1 MLKYKQKISEHM
13 DNITDQLEKV
23 ISWVQY
29 DRLTKEENT
38 KMVGD
43 VVERLNQVKD
53 LIDLEEGY

>member
-1 MLKYKQKISEHM
+1 MLKYKQKITEHM

-29 DRLTKEENT
+29 DRLTKEEHT